1 MSNLNSVADVL
12 VGFPPNGKSG
22 LVVNYPQKAAETP
35 EIIEGDFLKIDN
47 AAGEPVLTKL
57 TSARIQAIDLAMNV
71 PDQAWLALEGMDQTD
86 SEASLT
92 VTALKMK
99 TGVIFKVA
107 AGVAFTPGDLVR
119 ADAGK
124 PAAVTA
130 GTDSIIVG
138 PPAVNALK
146 AEQPVAQVVE
156 YNATTGHII
165 AVGC

>member
-1 MSNLNSVADVL
+1 MSNLNSLADIL
-12 VGFPPNGKSG
+12 AGFPPNGKSG
-22 LVVNYPQKAAETP
+22 LVVNYQQKTGESP

-57 TSARIQAIDLAMNV
+57 TSSRIQASNLALNL
-71 PDQAWLALEGMDQTD
+71 PDQPWLALEGMDQTD
-86 SEASLT
+86 SEASDT

-107 AGVAFTPGDLVR
+107 SGVAFTAGDLVR
-119 ADAGK
+119 ANAGK
-124 PAAVTA
+124 PAALTS

-146 AEQPVAQVVE
+146 AEQPVAQVIE
-156 YNATTGHII
+156 YNASSGYII
-165 AVGC
+165 AVGA